1 MKPVFIHGAGSS
13 GLAFYYQLQH
23 FPTAAAIDLP
33 GHPEGTPCASID
45 GYLEW
50 ARGFIAGRNYR
61 DIVLGGHSMGGA
73 IAMLYARRY
82 PAELRGL
89 ILIGTGARLR
99 VHPDYLQ
106 LCREPG
112 AANAEWQATRS
123 AQYYAGVEPGL
134 RQAMEQRSAAVGPAV
149 ELNDLLACDRFDMM
163 GEVANIRVPTLVIC
177 GAEDEMTPVKYA
189 DYLADRIPGAQK
201 AIIPDAGHFVPLQ
214 QPQAVNAAIADFLKS
229 L

>member
-1 MKPVFIHGAGSS
+1 MKPVFIHGAGSC
-13 GLAFYYQLQH
+13 GLAFHYQLRH
-23 FPTAAAIDLP
+23 FPEASALDLP
-33 GHPEGTPCASID
+33 GHPEGTPCVSID

-50 ARGFIAGRNYR
+50 ARGFIAGRGYR

-73 IAMLYARRY
+73 IAMLYALRY
-82 PAELRGL
+82 PEELRGI
-89 ILIGTGARLR
+89 ILMGTGARLR

-112 AANAEWQATRS
+112 VDNALWRETRS
-123 AQYYAGVEPGL
+123 AQYYAGVEPAL
-134 RQAMEQRSAAVGPAV
+134 RRAMEQRSAAIGPTV
-149 ELNDLLACDRFDMM
+149 ELNDLLACDRFDLMA
-163 GEVANIRVPTLVIC
+163 EVANIRVPTLVLC

-201 AIIPDAGHFVPLQ
+201 VILPGASHFVQLQ